1 METYV
6 QTYYDVSFRPNPNAR
21 EASEKACQPHHDK
34 KFLMGELQF
43 LLAAHFQRPCK
54 RSSEISLFSALSL
67 DINLV

>member
-1 METYV
+1 MCMETYV
-6 QTYYDVSFRPNPNAR
+6 QTYYNASFHPNPNAR

-43 LLAAHFQRPCK
+43 LLAAHFQQPCK
-54 RSSEISLFSALSL
+54 CSSEISLFSAL